1 MPKIPSL
8 LEMLKAGVHFGHQKA
23 KWHPKMRDFIYTVR
37 HDIHILDLEKTSQ
50 KLEDTLK
57 VLHNIVAAGGIVL
70 FVSLKKQANE
80 VVKEAA
86 TKTGMPYIVERW
98 LGGVFTNFGV
108 ISKLISRLEKL
119 EQEKTNG
126 LWEKYSK
133 KEQLEKDRD
142 FKKLEA
148 AISGIRA
155 MRKLPQVIFLVG
167 TREGKNAIREAHKV
181 KVPVMA
187 LVDTNTNPSLV
198 DYAIPSN
205 DDALN
210 SIKLIVGLAA
220 ETVVEAKAEFLSQ
233 AAPTQ
238 TVKVQE

>member
-8 LEMLKAGVHFGHQKA
+8 LDMLKAGVHFGHQKA
-23 KWHPKMRDFIYTVR
+23 KWHPKMKNFIYTVR

-50 KLEDTLK
+50 QLTEALK
-57 VLHNIVAAGGIVL
+57 VLHDIVAAGGTVL

-80 VVKEAA
+80 AVKEAA
-86 TKTGMPYIVERW
+86 SQTGMPYIVERW

-108 ISKLISRLEKL
+108 ISRLINRLEKL
-119 EQEKTNG
+119 EQEKNNG

-133 KEQLEKDRD
+133 KEQLERDRD

-148 AISGIRA
+148 AISGIRT

-181 KVPVMA
+181 KVPVVA

-198 DYAIPSN
+198 DHAIPAN

-210 SIKLIVGLAA
+210 SIKLIVNLAA
-220 ETVVEAKAEFLSQ
+220 ETINEAKAESLQ
-233 AAPTQ
+233 QPVP
-238 TVKVQE
+238 VK